1 MIDILRETSNFNE
14 VHELHRVEQVGE
26 FVVVNL
32 YPDFRHGRSP
42 MDRNEQLR
50 REFARTL
57 AACREGRATS
67 RDFLAFAVPYA
78 LEDWVE
84 PTLRADLD
92 LLSLAADEV
101 GLGDV
106 GEEAFREAVEQAMSR
121 AQPAE
126 EPALADAAD

>member
-1 MIDILRETSNFNE
+1 
-14 VHELHRVEQVGE
+14 
-26 FVVVNL
+26 
-32 YPDFRHGRSP
+32 
-42 MDRNEQLR
+42 MDQNEQLR

-57 AACREGRATS
+57 VACRERRATS

-101 GLGDV
+101 GLGGV
-106 GEEAFREAVEQAMSR
+106 GEEAFREAVEQMMSR

>member
-1 MIDILRETSNFNE
+1 
-14 VHELHRVEQVGE
+14 
-26 FVVVNL
+26 
-32 YPDFRHGRSP
+32 

-50 REFARTL
+50 HDLARTL
-57 AACREGRATS
+57 DACREGRATS

-106 GEEAFREAVEQAMSR
+106 GEEAFREAVEQMMCR

>member
-1 MIDILRETSNFNE
+1 
-14 VHELHRVEQVGE
+14 
-26 FVVVNL
+26 
-32 YPDFRHGRSP
+32 

-106 GEEAFREAVEQAMSR
+106 GEEAFREAVEQAMGR
-121 AQPAE
+121 ARRAG